1 LHNPFA
7 PLIAI
12 AQRGHSLSASHGP
25 APGPRPLAPVLP
37 PTLAGVRIQLKYRHL
52 RKAPRIIGLRD
63 RPCDASCKKVPPD
76 ASQNPDPPTQPIEIE
91 ELKTS

>member
-1 LHNPFA
+1 MHNPFA

-52 RKAPRIIGLRD
+52 RKAPVSSGSVTVRVTHL
-63 RPCDASCKKVPPD
+63 AKKCLPMRHKIPTHPH
-76 ASQNPDPPTQPIEIE
+76 NP
-91 ELKTS
+91 LK